1 MDKVQA
7 TGSNV
12 PGLAFGGSECNA
24 RRAANGGDEL
34 GFGTRRVFV
43 RPAMR
48 TWIKFK

>member
-24 RRAANGGDEL
+24 RRAA
-34 GFGTRRVFV
+34 TM
-43 RPAMR
+43 A
-48 TWIKFK
+48 T